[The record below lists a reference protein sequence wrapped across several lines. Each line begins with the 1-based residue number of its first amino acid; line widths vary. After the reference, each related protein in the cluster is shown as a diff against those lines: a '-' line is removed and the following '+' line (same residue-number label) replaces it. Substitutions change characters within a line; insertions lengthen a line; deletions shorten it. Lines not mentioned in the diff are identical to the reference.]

1 MLVAATRDSFI
12 KKRYALAEAKQVYE
26 DLKSEPKE
34 RILKMAEN
42 FAWKLSANTNPKIP
56 YGFSLNF
63 ADYLRNTTHLREGKW
78 KLVNRILANGNVCL
92 TSNEAARLLSEEVRR
107 QIEKRLEIEELP
119 KFPPEII
126 KIAEKLKALS
136 VEKIGKTEMEG
147 FPKVI
152 VQTAFPPC
160 INALYQSFSSGRH
173 LSHIGRFT
181 LTSFLITIGM
191 PSESVISLFKGF
203 SDYSERLTRYQVE
216 HIAGEKGSRTRY
228 IPPKCDTLRTHG
240 VCMNP
245 DETCRRIHHPA
256 AYYRIKA
263 RNQNLK
269 PSRKE

>member
-1 MLVAATRDSFI
+1 MMRFV
-12 KKRYALAEAKQVYE
+12 
-26 DLKSEPKE
+26 
-34 RILKMAEN
+34 
-42 FAWKLSANTNPKIP
+42 
-56 YGFSLNF
+56 
-63 ADYLRNTTHLREGKW
+63 DYLRNTTRLQDRKW
-78 KLVNRILANGNVCL
+78 KLVNRTLSKGYVYLAR
-92 TSNEAARLLSEEVRR
+92 NEVAKILSEEVRKN
-107 QIEKRLEIEELP
+107 IEQRLNTKDLP
-119 KFPPEII
+119 KFPPEIMEITERI
-126 KIAEKLKALS
+126 KSFTKER
-136 VEKIGKTEMEG
+136 IGKTEVEG
-147 FPKVI
+147 FPEII